1 MNNTIQRENPTFG
14 ISETFSYHVDKV
26 MPVVFENQ
34 PRDFDKKTYVKI

>member
-14 ISETFSYHVDKV
+14 ISETSSYHVDKV